1 MWGSKSR
8 RGVDLDGWEVGWKR
22 RQREERTKG
31 GEEKEGVR
39 GGEGSREEEAGKLKA
54 KSGSTPRTL
63 SPFSET
69 SREDFRHPRLISLS
83 SPVDI
88 SSVFFSSLSSY
99 QKETCSIPIPA
110 SQEVRPRKQTP
121 ALLSPS
127 PVDSSSPSPFLLLLV
142 DPYPL
147 SKYKPRLG

>member
-1 MWGSKSR
+1 MDGRWGGRGDREKRER
-8 RGVDLDGWEVGWKR
+8 RGEKR
-22 RQREERTKG
+22 RRVLE
-31 GEEKEGVR
+31 GEKDR
-39 GGEGSREEEAGKLKA
+39 GRRRLANSRPKA
-54 KSGSTPRTL
+54 DRRPGFSL
-63 SPFSET
+63 PFSET
-69 SREDFRHPRLISLS
+69 SKEDFPHPRLISLS
-83 SPVDI
+83 SPIDI
-88 SSVFFSSLSSY
+88 SSVFFFSSLSSY